1 MFHDASAAGSTMR
14 RVTESTRPARNPTR
28 GSGFGADADMFGA
41 GEEATVDDVD
51 VAQPAADRTAIAND
65 MDTSG
70 AAATRRVFVWECR
83 KNISRF
89 TLAG

>member
-1 MFHDASAAGSTMR
+1 
-14 RVTESTRPARNPTR
+14 
-28 GSGFGADADMFGA
+28 MFGV
-41 GEEATVDDVD
+41 GEEATVEDVD

-65 MDTSG
+65 IDTSG